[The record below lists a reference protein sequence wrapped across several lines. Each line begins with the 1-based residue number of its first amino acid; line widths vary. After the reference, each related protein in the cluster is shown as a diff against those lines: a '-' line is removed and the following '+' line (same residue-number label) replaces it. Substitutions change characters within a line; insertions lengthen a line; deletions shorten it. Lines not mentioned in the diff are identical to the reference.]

1 MAQNLSAYQR
11 FFLITLILCLLSTL
25 FPTLLYSQNDIPSNG
40 NPVIEM
46 YFVPSCTSM
55 SDAQTSTKPKGFY
68 IAKYKVTRRLWNEI
82 MGTYADREAD
92 DYLPVTNVS
101 RDEVQ
106 LFILWLNQKTKM
118 QYRLPT
124 ESEWTCAVR
133 SGLLPDVTPSFYLGG
148 NDASTGFRL
157 AMDREDNDDDNDYNN
172 NNNYN
177 YNNNYNNNYNYNNND
192 NREVGGRTH
201 GKDRRSEAGRTI
213 PVGQETILFFYE
225 ETKKRRESDTGS
237 PTERQ
242 RVPAGHWQGP

>member
-1 MAQNLSAYQR
+1 MRFAPLLKKASHQRRGPHPSSTKQCKHFLSNPPSPKGKAT
-11 FFLITLILCLLSTL
+11 FGAVAL
-25 FPTLLYSQNDIPSNG
+25 FPINQNSP
-40 NPVIEM
+40 NPV
-46 YFVPSCTSM
+46 FTASSAPW
-55 SDAQTSTKPKGFY
+55 SDRIQSSRAGAASQVAVAARTN
-68 IAKYKVTRRLWNEI
+68 RNESSPI
-82 MGTYADREAD
+82 
-92 DYLPVTNVS
+92 VTN
-101 RDEVQ
+101 RDH
-106 LFILWLNQKTKM
+106 
-118 QYRLPT
+118 
-124 ESEWTCAVR
+124 
-133 SGLLPDVTPSFYLGG
+133 
-148 NDASTGFRL
+148 
-157 AMDREDNDDDNDYNN
+157 